1 MSGIV
6 AIIIIAVLFLAIS
19 IGVAYGA
26 SRGSFR
32 VVSNALQSTNR
43 SGSRLLNTVL
53 VVVYIGVGIAVPL
66 VFIIGNRDN
75 SNAQVGGV
83 KLTAAMQ
90 AGRELFSDHCAVCHT
105 LAANNAVG
113 KVGPNLDSAPA
124 VRGHRPAHDRQRLP
138 AAANQRQQHVPGLR
152 HHAGGHRPGPT
163 GPGHRRVRGAR
174 RRPRLIA
181 GQESALPVS
190 PKGSQIWPV
199 RRPRKPKSC

>member
-6 AIIIIAVLFLAIS
+6 AIIIIALLFLAIS
-19 IGVAYGA
+19 IGVAYAA

-32 VVSNALQSTNR
+32 VVSDALQSTSR

-66 VFIIGNRDN
+66 VFIIGNHNN
-75 SNAQVGGV
+75 SNAQVGGI

-113 KVGPNLDSAPA
+113 KVGPNLDQLKPPA
-124 VRGHRPAHDRQRLP
+124 SLVLHTIANGCLQKLVGKEYSSICLGYGNMPADIVQG
-138 AAANQRQQHVPGLR
+138 QQAQDIAEFVAHV
-152 HHAGGHRPGPT
+152 AGR
-163 GPGHRRVRGAR
+163 A
-174 RRPRLIA
+174 
-181 GQESALPVS
+181 
-190 PKGSQIWPV
+190 
-199 RRPRKPKSC
+199 